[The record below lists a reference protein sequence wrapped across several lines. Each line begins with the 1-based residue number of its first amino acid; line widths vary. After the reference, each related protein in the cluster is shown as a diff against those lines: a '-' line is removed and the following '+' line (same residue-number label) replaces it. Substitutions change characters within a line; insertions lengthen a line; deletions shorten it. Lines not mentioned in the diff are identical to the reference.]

1 MKTRR
6 LAELGLLTA
15 LALIIFILE
24 LRLPNLSAIPGIK
37 LGLANII
44 TVYAVFRYKPQETA
58 MLVTSRVLLGA
69 MFSGNLSAL
78 LYSAAGAALCLA
90 GMLGVR
96 RIIPPHWIWL
106 SSMLG
111 AIFHNIG
118 QTLAA
123 MCVMRSAA
131 ILGYLPV
138 LLFSGCIAGLFTG
151 LAAQLVLARLH
162 PRKPD
167 ESSPPRP

>member
-44 TVYAVFRYKPQETA
+44 TVYAVFRYKPQETT
-58 MLVTSRVLLGA
+58 MLVASRVLLGA

-96 RIIPPHWIWL
+96 KMIPKKMMIIN
-106 SSMLG
+106 
-111 AIFHNIG
+111 A
-118 QTLAA
+118 
-123 MCVMRSAA
+123 
-131 ILGYLPV
+131 
-138 LLFSGCIAGLFTG
+138 
-151 LAAQLVLARLH
+151 
-162 PRKPD
+162 
-167 ESSPPRP
+167 